1 METNTRVTKT
11 FKGTKALPDFCLWLF
26 QTNHEGAIAIAHN
39 SKGLSFIILLF
50 ITLLFAGYD
59 GQFVMQWIRKQA
71 REPNTIER
79 GLEILSL
86 EYNGV
91 KMIDSLSYLT
101 MPLSAF
107 PKTLGFD
114 AAKGYFPHLFN
125 TEENWN
131 AVQQGLPDAWLV
143 FSHHYMFISQ
153 LNDYLQVLLTCV
165 DETRGS

>member
-1 METNTRVTKT
+1 METNNRVTKT
-11 FKGTKALPDFCLWLF
+11 FKGPKALPDFLLWLF

-39 SKGLSFIILLF
+39 SKGLSFIGLLF
-50 ITLLFAGYD
+50 ITFLFAGYD
-59 GQFVMQWIRKQA
+59 GQFVMQWIRKQGCSD
-71 REPNTIER
+71 PTVIER

-91 KMIDSLSYLT
+91 KLIDSLSYLT

-125 TEENWN
+125 TQENWN
-131 AVQQGLPDAWLV
+131 VVQQGLPDAWLV
-143 FSHHYMFISQ
+143 TF
-153 LNDYLQVLLTCV
+153 
-165 DETRGS
+165 